1 MDEVNKNTEQK
12 ILQAAEQI
20 FLVGGYDGARMQE
33 IADKAG
39 INKAMLH
46 YYFRSKDKLFER
58 VFDEKIKD
66 FFPKIDEQLES
77 LPTFLDK
84 LDMLLESYIGL
95 MVQNPY
101 IPFFVM
107 NTVNK
112 VESEEFIKKLPLGL
126 MQKLFMG
133 YQKALAK
140 KEIREV
146 DIFQFMISILSMCAF
161 PFVARPIMAYLNPRV
176 KDDLENLMQE
186 RITELKKYIRYILLP
201 S

>member
-20 FLVGGYDGARMQE
+20 FLIGGYDGARMQE

-66 FFPKIDEQLES
+66 FFPKIEEQLES
-77 LPTFLDK
+77 LPTFIEK

-95 MVQNPY
+95 MVKNPY

-133 YQKALAK
+133 YQMAVAK

-176 KDDLENLMQE
+176 KNDLENLMQE
-186 RITELKKYIRYILLP
+186 RVAELKKYIRYILVP